1 MGIRTM
7 SLPPSTSH
15 GSVSHIR
22 VTHFRIAHYI
32 TLIESHLE
40 IQFMEAVFP
49 PMDNLKRLSLG
60 VLTSFTV
67 VSELLLSCALAI
79 VLSFGM

>member
-7 SLPPSTSH
+7 SLPPSTTQAI
-15 GSVSHIR
+15 VSQIR
-22 VTHFRIAHYI
+22 ATDFRIGQYI

-67 VSELLLSCALAI
+67 VSELLLSCA
-79 VLSFGM
+79 

>member
-1 MGIRTM
+1 M
-7 SLPPSTSH
+7 SLPPSTSRR
-15 GSVSHIR
+15 SVSQIR
-22 VTHFRIAHYI
+22 PTPLRIASYI
-32 TLIESHLE
+32 TFIKSHLE

-49 PMDNLKRLSLG
+49 PMDNLKRLSLC

-67 VSELLLSCALAI
+67 VSELLLSCAWAI

>member
-1 MGIRTM
+1 M

-15 GSVSHIR
+15 RSVSQIR
-22 VTHFRIAHYI
+22 ATPLRIAKYI
-32 TLIESHLE
+32 TLIKSHLE

-67 VSELLLSCALAI
+67 VSELLLSCAWAI

>member
-7 SLPPSTSH
+7 SLPPSTTQAI
-15 GSVSHIR
+15 VSQIR
-22 VTHFRIAHYI
+22 ATDFRIGQYI
-32 TLIESHLE
+32 TLMKSHLE

-49 PMDNLKRLSLG
+49 RMDNLKRLSLG

-67 VSELLLSCALAI
+67 VSELLLSCA
-79 VLSFGM
+79 